1 MNSSTSP
8 AVTTLT
14 SSVNG
19 LHSNTHLV
27 HAPDGI
33 IVLDP
38 PMLLS
43 DARAVRDHMRDLDA
57 PLAAVIYTHPH
68 PDHVNGG
75 TEIRGDRGVPVYA
88 TPETDQVSREID
100 GPKREFWTPMFPDD
114 YPPVT
119 TFATVLVKGGE
130 TVTIAGLDFA
140 VLDIGAGECATGALW
155 ITGDEAFV
163 GDLAYSHVHPWLYE
177 ARTHAWLRQLDSAEP
192 VLAGKRL
199 HVGHGPAG
207 GVELLEKQARYIRV
221 YQDTVRRLS
230 GGRPSLDDAAK
241 AELLRTMDQ
250 FWPGAPLSNL
260 VTMSADP
267 VAAELGQ
274 SAELPS

>member
-1 MNSSTSP
+1 MNSPTSP

-14 SSVNG
+14 SSANG

-27 HAPDGI
+27 HAPAGI
-33 IVLDP
+33 VVVDP

-43 DARAVRDHMRDLDA
+43 DARAVREHLRGLEA
-57 PLAAVIYTHPH
+57 PLAAVVYTHPH

-75 TEIRGDRGVPVYA
+75 TEILGDLRVPVYA
-88 TPETDQVSREID
+88 TPETDRVSREID
-100 GPKREFWTPMFPDD
+100 GPKREFWTPVFPDD

-119 TFATVLVKGGE
+119 TYATDLVKGGE
-130 TVTIAGLDFA
+130 TVAVAGLTFS

-155 ITGDEAFV
+155 ITGDAAFV

-199 HVGHGPAG
+199 HVGHGRAG
-207 GVELLEKQARYIRV
+207 GVELLEKQARYIRA
-221 YQDTVRRLS
+221 YQDAVLRLS
-230 GGRPSLDDAAK
+230 GGRACLDDAAK
-241 AELLRTMDQ
+241 AELLRTMDR

-267 VAAELGQ
+267 VAAELAR
-274 SAELPS
+274 SPRLPS

>member
-1 MNSSTSP
+1 MNSPTSP

-19 LHSNTHLV
+19 LLSNTHLI

-33 IVLDP
+33 IVIDP

-43 DARAVRDHMRDLDA
+43 DARAVRDHIRDLGA
-57 PLAAVIYTHPH
+57 PLVAIIYTHPH

-75 TEIRGDRGVPVYA
+75 TEIRGDLEVPVYA
-88 TPETDQVSREID
+88 TPGTDRVSREID

-119 TFATVLVKGGE
+119 TFATDLVKGGE
-130 TVTIAGLDFA
+130 RVTIGGLSFA

-155 ITGDEAFV
+155 ITGDDAFV
-163 GDLAYSHVHPWLYE
+163 GDLAYSNVHPWLFE
-177 ARTHAWLRQLDSAEP
+177 ARTHAWLRQLDSAGP
-192 VLAGKRL
+192 VLTGKRL

-207 GVELLEKQARYIRV
+207 GVELLAEQARYIRV
-221 YQDTVRRLS
+221 YQDTVRQLS
-230 GGRPSLDDAAK
+230 GGRPSLDERGK
-241 AELLRTMDQ
+241 ADLLRSMDQ

-260 VTMSADP
+260 VIMSADP
-267 VAAELGQ
+267 VAAELAR